1 MNNFKQQK
9 SMPHCIPT
17 NTILD
22 KGNYHFSY
30 EKYSSGYGT
39 ETTAIVLDNN
49 VYFVLVGDHTKQ
61 LNDIQDI
68 NQAIDYFVANIKLAH
83 NHSEHLMI
91 TGLVKDPWNLTK
103 TALKVIGQ
111 DNIDKII
118 NSLTL

>member
-9 SMPHCIPT
+9 SLPLFIPP

-22 KGNYHFSY
+22 KGKFHISY
-30 EKYSSGYGT
+30 NPSSSGYGT
-39 ETTAIVLDNN
+39 ITTAIVLDND
-49 VYFVLVGDHTKQ
+49 VYLVLVGDHTKQ

-68 NQAIDYFVANIKLAH
+68 NQAIDYFVTNIKLAH
-83 NHSEHLMI
+83 SYSEHLMI

-111 DNIDKII
+111 DNIDKIL
-118 NSLTL
+118 NSLTV